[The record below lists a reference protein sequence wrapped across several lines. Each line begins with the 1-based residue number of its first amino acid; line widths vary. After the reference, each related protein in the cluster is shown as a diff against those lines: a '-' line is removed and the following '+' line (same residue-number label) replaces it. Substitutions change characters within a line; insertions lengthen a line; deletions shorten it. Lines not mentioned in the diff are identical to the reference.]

1 MPDSTFQEPKEVQI
15 SFSPNLLGISELATA
30 SETLQVRCIRSLICL
45 GTDLLVAAAPTLPP
59 KSRFRRAVNVFGLAI
74 FFTSLG
80 FYMSAAPA
88 IQAANGFLNP
98 PTDEETLTMFVP
110 GDEKTREIEEYIK
123 SHPLAVEMRTRL
135 EYSESRPHLKIPEA
149 QRNHSLT
156 GGTLMGTGKVVVPP
170 FVWSEQGGKSLV
182 SISYLGEDLCG
193 HPGLVHGGLLATI
206 LDEGLARCCFAALP
220 NKIGMTANLNI
231 NYRAP
236 APAGAY
242 VVLKATTTKVEGRKA
257 WVEGRIET
265 LVRDGEKPVVL
276 AEATA
281 LFIEPRQAAVSDGFK
296 DMISK
301 LTFIDNGESL
311 SCIID
316 NVQLLVRDK
325 NQALDMRWY
334 FFYGV

>member
-1 MPDSTFQEPKEVQI
+1 MSVALVVRRLRPRVTAS
-15 SFSPNLLGISELATA
+15 SFSDARLNISGAQRSTNILLSQSARNFRTSNCLRDAT
-30 SETLQVRCIRSLICL
+30 
-45 GTDLLVAAAPTLPP
+45 AAAPTLPP

-281 LFIEPRQAAVSDGFK
+281 LFIEPRQAATMARVYPVS
-296 DMISK
+296 
-301 LTFIDNGESL
+301 
-311 SCIID
+311 
-316 NVQLLVRDK
+316 
-325 NQALDMRWY
+325 
-334 FFYGV
+334 